1 MPFSLMDIAV
11 QRYGHRGS
19 LWITRFCFITLEGMK
34 VAAVQLTSTGNI
46 TENQEIALA
55 KIREAAG
62 NGARLIVLPE
72 ATSQNFRSGRLDEQ
86 AQSLEGPFA
95 TAIQALA
102 EELEVTVVAGMFCPA
117 DTVERD
123 GKTINRVSNTA
134 LIAGPGVLGGYDK
147 IHTYDAFD
155 YRESDTVLA
164 GESLVAFDVDDL
176 VVGAAT
182 CYDIR
187 FPEQFKEL
195 ASQGAQLIVVPTS
208 WADGP
213 GKLEQWRLLT
223 AARALDSTGYIV
235 AAGQSRP
242 GGDAEAGNP
251 SGPTGIGHSTI
262 VDPNGVRVAEA
273 GYEDDILYAEI
284 DPNEVAKT
292 RRTLPVVTPAD

>member
-164 GESLVAFDVDDL
+164 GESLVAFDVDDF
-176 VVGAAT
+176 VVGVAT

>member
-1 MPFSLMDIAV
+1 MDIAV

-176 VVGAAT
+176 VVGVAT

-223 AARALDSTGYIV
+223 AARALDSTSYIV

-242 GGDAEAGNP
+242 GGDTEAGNP

>member
-62 NGARLIVLPE
+62 NGTRLIVMPE

-176 VVGAAT
+176 VVGVAT

-223 AARALDSTGYIV
+223 AARALDSTSYIV

>member
-1 MPFSLMDIAV
+1 MP
-11 QRYGHRGS
+11 
-19 LWITRFCFITLEGMK
+19 CFIILGGMK
-34 VAAVQLTSTGNI
+34 VAAVQLTSTGNV
-46 TENQEIALA
+46 TENQELALA

-72 ATSQNFRSGRLDEQ
+72 ATAQNFRSGRLDEQ
-86 AQSLEGPFA
+86 AQTLEGPFA
-95 TAIQALA
+95 TAIQTLA

-123 GKTINRVSNTA
+123 GKTINRVTNTA

-176 VVGAAT
+176 VVGVAT

-223 AARALDSTGYIV
+223 AARALDSTSYIV

-262 VDPNGVRVAEA
+262 VDPNGVRMAEA
-273 GYEDDILYAEI
+273 GYEDDILYADI

-292 RRTLPVVTPAD
+292 RRALPVVATVD

>member
-134 LIAGPGVLGGYDK
+134 LIVGPGVLGGYDK

-164 GESLVAFDVDDL
+164 GESLVAFDVDDF
-176 VVGAAT
+176 VVGVAT

>member
-1 MPFSLMDIAV
+1 MDIAV

-176 VVGAAT
+176 VVGVAT

-223 AARALDSTGYIV
+223 AARALDSTSYIV

>member
-46 TENQEIALA
+46 TENQEIALT

-176 VVGAAT
+176 VVGVAT

-223 AARALDSTGYIV
+223 AARALDSTSYIV

-292 RRTLPVVTPAD
+292 RRTLPVVAPAD

>member
-1 MPFSLMDIAV
+1 MDIAV
-11 QRYGHRGS
+11 RRYGHRGS

-46 TENQEIALA
+46 TENQEIALT

-86 AQSLEGPFA
+86 AQSLEGAFA

-176 VVGAAT
+176 VVGVAT

-223 AARALDSTGYIV
+223 AARALDSTSYIV

-273 GYEDDILYAEI
+273 GYEDDILYADI

-292 RRTLPVVTPAD
+292 RRALPVVATVD

>member
-1 MPFSLMDIAV
+1 MP
-11 QRYGHRGS
+11 
-19 LWITRFCFITLEGMK
+19 CFIILGGMK

-46 TENQEIALA
+46 TENQELALA

-86 AQSLEGPFA
+86 AQTLEGPFA

-117 DTVERD
+117 DTVERE
-123 GKTINRVSNTA
+123 GKTINRVTNTA

-176 VVGAAT
+176 IVGVAT

-223 AARALDSTGYIV
+223 AARALDSTSYIL

-242 GGDAEAGNP
+242 GGEAEAGNP

-262 VDPNGVRVAEA
+262 VDPNGVRMAEA
-273 GYEDDILYAEI
+273 GYEDDILYADI

-292 RRTLPVVTPAD
+292 RRALPVVATAD

>member
-62 NGARLIVLPE
+62 NGARLIVMPE

-176 VVGAAT
+176 VVGVAT

-223 AARALDSTGYIV
+223 AARALDSTSYIV

-292 RRTLPVVTPAD
+292 RRTLPVVAPAD

>member
-1 MPFSLMDIAV
+1 MP
-11 QRYGHRGS
+11 
-19 LWITRFCFITLEGMK
+19 CFIILGGMK
-34 VAAVQLTSTGNI
+34 VAAVQLTSTGNV
-46 TENQEIALA
+46 TENQELALV

-72 ATSQNFRSGRLDEQ
+72 ATAQNFRSGRLDEQ
-86 AQSLEGPFA
+86 AQTLEGPFA
-95 TAIQALA
+95 TAIQTLA

-123 GKTINRVSNTA
+123 GKTINRVTNTA

-176 VVGAAT
+176 IVGVAT

-223 AARALDSTGYIV
+223 AARALDSTSYIV

-262 VDPNGVRVAEA
+262 VDPNGVRMAEA
-273 GYEDDILYAEI
+273 GYEDDILYADI

-292 RRTLPVVTPAD
+292 RRALPVVATVD

>member
-1 MPFSLMDIAV
+1 MPFSLMDLAV

-176 VVGAAT
+176 VVGVAT

-223 AARALDSTGYIV
+223 AARALDSTSYIV

>member
-1 MPFSLMDIAV
+1 
-11 QRYGHRGS
+11 
-19 LWITRFCFITLEGMK
+19 MK
-34 VAAVQLTSTGNI
+34 VAAVQLTSTRNV
-46 TENQEIALA
+46 TENQELALA

-72 ATSQNFRSGRLDEQ
+72 ATAQNFRSGRLDEQ
-86 AQSLEGPFA
+86 AQTLEGPFA

-102 EELEVTVVAGMFCPA
+102 EELEVTVVVGMFCPA

-123 GKTINRVSNTA
+123 GKTINRVTNTA

-176 VVGAAT
+176 VVGVAT

-223 AARALDSTGYIV
+223 AARALDSISYIV

-262 VDPNGVRVAEA
+262 VDPNGVRMAEA
-273 GYEDDILYAEI
+273 GYEDDILYADI

-292 RRTLPVVTPAD
+292 RRALPVVATVD

>member
-1 MPFSLMDIAV
+1 MDIAV

-19 LWITRFCFITLEGMK
+19 LWITRFRFITLGGMK
-34 VAAVQLTSTGNI
+34 VAAVQFTSTGNI

-176 VVGAAT
+176 VVGVAT

-223 AARALDSTGYIV
+223 AARALDSTSYIV

-242 GGDAEAGNP
+242 GGDTEAGNP

>member
-1 MPFSLMDIAV
+1 MP
-11 QRYGHRGS
+11 
-19 LWITRFCFITLEGMK
+19 CFIILGGMK
-34 VAAVQLTSTGNI
+34 VAAVQLTSTGNV
-46 TENQEIALA
+46 TENQELALA

-72 ATSQNFRSGRLDEQ
+72 ATAQNFRSGRLDKQ
-86 AQSLEGPFA
+86 AQTLEGPFA

-102 EELEVTVVAGMFCPA
+102 EELEVTVVVGMFCPA

-123 GKTINRVSNTA
+123 GKTINRVTNTA

-164 GESLVAFDVDDL
+164 GESLVSFDVDDL
-176 VVGAAT
+176 IVGVAT

-223 AARALDSTGYIV
+223 AARALDSTSYIV

-262 VDPNGVRVAEA
+262 VDPNGVRMAEA
-273 GYEDDILYAEI
+273 GYEDDILYADI

-292 RRTLPVVTPAD
+292 RRALPVVATVD

>member
-1 MPFSLMDIAV
+1 
-11 QRYGHRGS
+11 
-19 LWITRFCFITLEGMK
+19 MK
-34 VAAVQLTSTGNI
+34 VAAVQLTSTSNV
-46 TENQEIALA
+46 TENQELALA

-72 ATSQNFRSGRLDEQ
+72 ATAQNFRSGRLDEQ
-86 AQSLEGPFA
+86 AQTLEGPFA
-95 TAIQALA
+95 TAIQTLA

-123 GKTINRVSNTA
+123 GKTINRVTNTA

-155 YRESDTVLA
+155 YHESDTVLA

-176 VVGAAT
+176 VVGVAT

-223 AARALDSTGYIV
+223 AARALDSTSYIV

-273 GYEDDILYAEI
+273 GYEDDILYADI
-284 DPNEVAKT
+284 DPNEVSKT
-292 RRTLPVVTPAD
+292 RRALPVVGAVD

>member
-1 MPFSLMDIAV
+1 
-11 QRYGHRGS
+11 
-19 LWITRFCFITLEGMK
+19 MK
-34 VAAVQLTSTGNI
+34 VAAVQLTSTGNV
-46 TENQEIALA
+46 TENQELALT

-72 ATSQNFRSGRLDEQ
+72 ATAQNFRSGRLDKQ
-86 AQSLEGPFA
+86 AQTLEGPFA
-95 TAIQALA
+95 TAIQTLA
-102 EELEVTVVAGMFCPA
+102 EELEVTVVVGMFCPA

-123 GKTINRVSNTA
+123 GKTINRVTNTA
-134 LIAGPGVLGGYDK
+134 LIAGPSVLGGYDK

-176 VVGAAT
+176 IVGVAT

-223 AARALDSTGYIV
+223 AARALDSTTYIV

-262 VDPNGVRVAEA
+262 VDPNGVRMAEA
-273 GYEDDILYAEI
+273 GYEDDILYADI

-292 RRTLPVVTPAD
+292 RRALPVVATVD

>member
-1 MPFSLMDIAV
+1 MDIAV

-223 AARALDSTGYIV
+223 AARALDSTSYIV

-292 RRTLPVVTPAD
+292 RRTLPVVAPAD

>member
-1 MPFSLMDIAV
+1 MDIAV

-176 VVGAAT
+176 VVGVAT

-223 AARALDSTGYIV
+223 AARALDSTSYIV

-292 RRTLPVVTPAD
+292 RRTLPVVAPAD

>member
-1 MPFSLMDIAV
+1 MDIAV

-62 NGARLIVLPE
+62 NGARLIVMPE

-155 YRESDTVLA
+155 YHESDTVLA

-176 VVGAAT
+176 VVGVAT

-223 AARALDSTGYIV
+223 AARALDSTSYIV

>member
-1 MPFSLMDIAV
+1 
-11 QRYGHRGS
+11 
-19 LWITRFCFITLEGMK
+19 MK

-46 TENQEIALA
+46 TENQELALA

-86 AQSLEGPFA
+86 AQTLEGPFA

-117 DTVERD
+117 DTVERE
-123 GKTINRVSNTA
+123 GKTINRVTNTA

-176 VVGAAT
+176 IVGVAT

-223 AARALDSTGYIV
+223 AARALDSTSYIV

-262 VDPNGVRVAEA
+262 VDPNGVRMAEA
-273 GYEDDILYAEI
+273 GYEDDILYADI
-284 DPNEVAKT
+284 DPNEVAKPAAPCRSWPLRT
-292 RRTLPVVTPAD
+292 RPVPRSLPAASARRGPS

>member
-1 MPFSLMDIAV
+1 MP
-11 QRYGHRGS
+11 
-19 LWITRFCFITLEGMK
+19 CFIILGGMK

-46 TENQEIALA
+46 TENQELALA
-55 KIREAAG
+55 RIREAAG

-86 AQSLEGPFA
+86 AQTLEGPFA

-117 DTVERD
+117 DTVERE
-123 GKTINRVSNTA
+123 GKTINRVTNTA

-176 VVGAAT
+176 IVGVAT

-223 AARALDSTGYIV
+223 AARALDSTSYIV

-262 VDPNGVRVAEA
+262 VDPNGVRMAEA
-273 GYEDDILYAEI
+273 GYEDDILYADI

-292 RRTLPVVTPAD
+292 RRALPVVATAD

>member
-155 YRESDTVLA
+155 YHESDTVLA

-176 VVGAAT
+176 VVGVAT

-223 AARALDSTGYIV
+223 AARALDSTSYIV

>member
-1 MPFSLMDIAV
+1 MDIAV

-46 TENQEIALA
+46 TENQEIALT

-223 AARALDSTGYIV
+223 AARALDSTSYIV

-292 RRTLPVVTPAD
+292 RRTLPVVAPAD

>member
-11 QRYGHRGS
+11 RRYGHRGS
-19 LWITRFCFITLEGMK
+19 LWITRFRFITLGGMK

-46 TENQEIALA
+46 TENQEIALT

-155 YRESDTVLA
+155 YHESDTVLA

-223 AARALDSTGYIV
+223 AARALDSTSYIV

-292 RRTLPVVTPAD
+292 RRTLPVVAPAD

>member
-1 MPFSLMDIAV
+1 MP
-11 QRYGHRGS
+11 
-19 LWITRFCFITLEGMK
+19 CFIILGGMK

-46 TENQEIALA
+46 TENQELALA

-86 AQSLEGPFA
+86 AQTLEGPFA

-117 DTVERD
+117 DTVERE
-123 GKTINRVSNTA
+123 GKTINRVTNTA

-176 VVGAAT
+176 IVGVAT

-223 AARALDSTGYIV
+223 AARALDSTSYIV

-242 GGDAEAGNP
+242 GGGAEAGNP

-262 VDPNGVRVAEA
+262 VDPNGVRMAEA
-273 GYEDDILYAEI
+273 GYEDDILYADI

-292 RRTLPVVTPAD
+292 RRALPVVATVD

>member
-1 MPFSLMDIAV
+1 MDIAV

-46 TENQEIALA
+46 TENQEIALT

-176 VVGAAT
+176 VVGVAT

-223 AARALDSTGYIV
+223 AARALDSTSYIV

-242 GGDAEAGNP
+242 GGDTEAGNP

>member
-1 MPFSLMDIAV
+1 MDIAV

-176 VVGAAT
+176 VVGVAT

-223 AARALDSTGYIV
+223 AARALDSTSYIV

-262 VDPNGVRVAEA
+262 VDPNGVRMAEA
-273 GYEDDILYAEI
+273 GYEDDILYADI

-292 RRTLPVVTPAD
+292 RRALPVVATVD

>member
-1 MPFSLMDIAV
+1 MP
-11 QRYGHRGS
+11 
-19 LWITRFCFITLEGMK
+19 CFIILGGMK
-34 VAAVQLTSTGNI
+34 VAAVQLTSTGNV
-46 TENQEIALA
+46 TENQELALA

-72 ATSQNFRSGRLDEQ
+72 ATAQNFRSGRLDEQ
-86 AQSLEGPFA
+86 AQTLEGPFA

-117 DTVERD
+117 DTVERE
-123 GKTINRVSNTA
+123 GKTINRVTNTA

-176 VVGAAT
+176 IVGVAT

-195 ASQGAQLIVVPTS
+195 ASQGTQLIVVPTS

-223 AARALDSTGYIV
+223 AARALDSTSYIV

-242 GGDAEAGNP
+242 GGEAEAGNP

-262 VDPNGVRVAEA
+262 VDPNGVRMAEA
-273 GYEDDILYAEI
+273 GYEDDILYADI

-292 RRTLPVVTPAD
+292 RRALPVVATAD

>member
-1 MPFSLMDIAV
+1 
-11 QRYGHRGS
+11 
-19 LWITRFCFITLEGMK
+19 MK

-46 TENQEIALA
+46 TENQELALA

-86 AQSLEGPFA
+86 AQTLEGPFA

-123 GKTINRVSNTA
+123 GKTFNRVTNTA

-176 VVGAAT
+176 IVGVAT

-223 AARALDSTGYIV
+223 AARALDSTSYIL
-235 AAGQSRP
+235 AAGQSRS
-242 GGDAEAGNP
+242 GGEAEAGNA

-262 VDPNGVRVAEA
+262 VDPNGVRMAEA
-273 GYEDDILYAEI
+273 GYEDDILYADI

-292 RRTLPVVTPAD
+292 RRVLPVVATAD

>member
-1 MPFSLMDIAV
+1 MDIAV

-34 VAAVQLTSTGNI
+34 VAAVQLTSTGNV

-223 AARALDSTGYIV
+223 AARALDSTSYIV

-273 GYEDDILYAEI
+273 GYEDDILYTEI

>member
-1 MPFSLMDIAV
+1 MDIAV

-46 TENQEIALA
+46 TENQEIALT

-176 VVGAAT
+176 VVGVAT

-223 AARALDSTGYIV
+223 AARALDSTSYIV

-242 GGDAEAGNP
+242 GGDTEAGNP

-292 RRTLPVVTPAD
+292 RRALPVVATVD